1 MMDAITQWVTQI
13 IVFLLV
19 AAIIDLLIP
28 KNAMKKYIKLVIGII
43 LMLIFLR
50 PIFFLFSID
59 IQNDLESNLNK
70 LFQEDKDD
78 ESIEYLTEF
87 QKREIQASTDAYILE
102 QMSTQL
108 VSLAQEQ
115 LLEAFHAEIVDIQFQ
130 FLTEDEITYDDLEEI
145 IVFLR
150 PGNDQ
155 EHVVTMID
163 EVIILGDDPIEKPY
177 EDDGI
182 KDLLRNLWELED
194 IKLSIKWEGG
204 LS

>member
-1 MMDAITQWVTQI
+1 
-13 IVFLLV
+13 
-19 AAIIDLLIP
+19 
-28 KNAMKKYIKLVIGII
+28 
-43 LMLIFLR
+43 
-50 PIFFLFSID
+50 
-59 IQNDLESNLNK
+59 
-70 LFQEDKDD
+70 
-78 ESIEYLTEF
+78 SIEYLTEF

-108 VSLAQEQ
+108 VNLAQEQ

-204 LS
+204 

>member
-1 MMDAITQWVTQI
+1 MDAITQWVTQI

-70 LFQEDKDD
+70 LFQENKDD

>member
-182 KDLLRNLWELED
+182 KDLLQNLWELED